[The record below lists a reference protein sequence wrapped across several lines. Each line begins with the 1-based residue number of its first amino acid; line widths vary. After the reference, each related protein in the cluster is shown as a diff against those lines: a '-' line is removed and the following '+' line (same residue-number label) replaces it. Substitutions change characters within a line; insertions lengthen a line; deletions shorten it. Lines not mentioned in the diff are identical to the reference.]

1 MTDTFTDKAKALW
14 NSIQEEEKELL
25 LRNVW
30 CTNCINTTTITNYDG
45 KVEGGDLILTGTCAT
60 CGGKVARVIEGG

>member
-1 MTDTFTDKAKALW
+1 MENHKKMTDTFTDKTKALW
-14 NSIQEEEKELL
+14 NSIPEEEKELL

-45 KVEGGDLILTGTCAT
+45 KVEGGFNFNGHLCNLW
-60 CGGKVARVIEGG
+60 R